1 VEAGAVVVTVESSAE
16 GRGIACEKGKT
27 LIRIASF
34 NVENL
39 FERPKAFGSTDMSVA
54 EPILAAHKEVNE
66 LIKKPVY
73 TDEEKTRIRELLV
86 LLDIYYINVHNAVRR
101 RDSLNPQWAWLR
113 KNRGDFDR
121 EPQDPAKDVE
131 IIAAG
136 RGDWIGWIE
145 LAKEPTNELGTRLT
159 AKVIQD
165 VDADILAVIEAEDR
179 PSLVRFNEEL
189 LNGKYRH
196 IMLIDG
202 NDDRGIDVAIMT
214 RQAFTIETIRCN
226 VDATDAQGEIFSR
239 DCPQYEIL
247 TPGGEVIHVLV
258 NHFKSQSGGG
268 GDKRKRQAK
277 KVRQIVDELVQQG
290 KHVVVLGD
298 LNEGPPTGASHALN
312 LAELYDNAS
321 PIADCYSL
329 NGFDVGGRP
338 GTYDSCGLRN
348 RLDYIFLSQSLQQKF
363 VRGEV
368 FRKGLWGSRKTRPDN
383 WTTYPDMTE
392 SVEQASDHAAI
403 YVELNI

>member
-1 VEAGAVVVTVESSAE
+1 MV
-16 GRGIACEKGKT
+16 K
-27 LIRIASF
+27 IASF

-39 FERPKAFGSTDMSVA
+39 FERPKAFRATDMNVA
-54 EPILAAHKEVNE
+54 EPVLAAHKEVNE
-66 LIKKPVY
+66 LIKNPVY
-73 TDEEKTRIRELLV
+73 TDADKARIRELFV
-86 LLDIYYINVHNAVRR
+86 VLDIYYVNAHNAVRR
-101 RDSLNPQWAWLR
+101 RDSQNPQWAWLR

-121 EPQDPAKDVE
+121 EPQDHTRNIE
-131 IIAAG
+131 IIATG
-136 RGDWIGWIE
+136 RGSWIGWVE
-145 LAKEPTNELGTRLT
+145 LAKEATNEIGTRMT
-159 AKVIQD
+159 AKVIQE

-179 PSLVRFNEEL
+179 PSLARFNEEL

-214 RQAFTIETIRCN
+214 RQGFTIETIRSN

-239 DCPQYEIL
+239 DCPQYEIK
-247 TPGGEVIHVLV
+247 TPGGAVIHVLV

-268 GDKRKRQAK
+268 GEKRKRQAK
-277 KVRQIVDELVQQG
+277 KVREIVNGLVQQG

-298 LNEGPPTGASHALN
+298 LNEGPPTGGSQALN
-312 LAELYDNAS
+312 LAELYNNNS

-348 RLDYIFLSQSLQQKF
+348 RLDYILLSTSLQQKF
-363 VRGEV
+363 VRGAV
-368 FRKGLWGSRKTRPDN
+368 FRKGLWGSRKTRPDD
-383 WTTYPDMTE
+383 WATYPDMTE
-392 SVEQASDHAAI
+392 SVEQASDHAAV